1 MAKNPN
7 FNRYKSEGPK
17 PPCVK
22 DCPGRKAGCAIDC
35 EKWAAYVVERDKT
48 YKKRVED
55 MDRNMNTAQR
65 DRVTDTR
72 AAKKKNNP
80 GWF

>member
-1 MAKNPN
+1 MSRNPR
-7 FNRYKSEGPK
+7 FNLYKSEGPK
-17 PPCVK
+17 PPCGRE
-22 DCPGRKAGCAIDC
+22 CPNRKAGCAIDC

-55 MDRNMNTAQR
+55 MDRNVNTAQR
-65 DRVTDTR
+65 DKATGQRI
-72 AAKKKNNP
+72 AMKKNNP